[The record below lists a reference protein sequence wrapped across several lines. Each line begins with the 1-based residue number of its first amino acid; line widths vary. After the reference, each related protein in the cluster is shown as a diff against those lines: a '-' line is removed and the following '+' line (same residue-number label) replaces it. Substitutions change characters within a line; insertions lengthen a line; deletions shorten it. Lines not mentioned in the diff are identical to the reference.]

1 MKYAD
6 FESFSFSIRSGFL
19 VLEKALSEDTL
30 LRCFGDSAF
39 GIFFSGEGSSLAEN
53 MKCPCLLTKSFS
65 CNSRFK
71 AWICWV

>member
-6 FESFSFSIRSGFL
+6 FDSFSISIRSGFL

-39 GIFFSGEGSSLAEN
+39 GIFLSGEGSSLAEN
-53 MKCPCLLTKSFS
+53 MKCPCLFSKLFS

-71 AWICWV
+71 A